1 MEGEMDGEKAEGG
14 ERTGMG
20 LGEGRRK
27 TRFTLDLPTAKQYIP
42 YTKWMEM
49 QAKGLSPL
57 KYSLNICSVGSS

>member
-20 LGEGRRK
+20 LGEGRR
-27 TRFTLDLPTAKQYIP
+27 FTLDLPTPKQYIL
-42 YTKWMEM
+42 YTKWVEM
-49 QAKGLSPL
+49 QAKGLSLL